1 MILKKWEE
9 LPEQFQCEE
18 VRPYY
23 DMLKKQRVSLVLK
36 RIFDIIVSFVLAV
49 ILLPL
54 MLVIAVIV
62 KIDSAGPVFFMQER
76 VTSMGKRFRIIKFR
90 TMVKNAESMGSKVT
104 TSCDCRITRSGKWL
118 RKLKL
123 DEIPQVFNILA
134 GQMSFVGARPEV
146 PEYVSAYTPQMLS
159 TLLLP
164 AGLTSLASIE
174 YKDESELIR
183 QADDADSVYI
193 NINLKKKMKYNLEY
207 LENISLFKDISIM
220 FRTAFSMLN

>member
-1 MILKKWEE
+1 
-9 LPEQFQCEE
+9 
-18 VRPYY
+18 
-23 DMLKKQRVSLVLK
+23 
-36 RIFDIIVSFVLAV
+36 
-49 ILLPL
+49 
-54 MLVIAVIV
+54 
-62 KIDSAGPVFFMQER
+62 
-76 VTSMGKRFRIIKFR
+76 MGKRFRIIKFR

-193 NINLKKKMKYNLEY
+193 NIILPEKMKYNLEY

>member
-23 DMLKKQRVSLVLK
+23 DMLKKQSVSLVLK

-159 TLLLP
+159 PLLLP

-193 NINLKKKMKYNLEY
+193 NIILPEKMKYNLEY

>member
-1 MILKKWEE
+1 M
-9 LPEQFQCEE
+9 
-18 VRPYY
+18 
-23 DMLKKQRVSLVLK
+23 
-36 RIFDIIVSFVLAV
+36 
-49 ILLPL
+49 
-54 MLVIAVIV
+54 
-62 KIDSAGPVFFMQER
+62 
-76 VTSMGKRFRIIKFR
+76 
-90 TMVKNAESMGSKVT
+90 
-104 TSCDCRITRSGKWL
+104 
-118 RKLKL
+118 
-123 DEIPQVFNILA
+123 FNILA

-193 NINLKKKMKYNLEY
+193 NIILPEKMKYNLEY
-207 LENISLFKDISIM
+207 LENISLFNDISIM

>member
-1 MILKKWEE
+1 
-9 LPEQFQCEE
+9 
-18 VRPYY
+18 
-23 DMLKKQRVSLVLK
+23 MLKKQNVSLVLK
-36 RIFDIIVSFVLAV
+36 RIFDIVVSFVLAV
-49 ILLPL
+49 ILLPV
-54 MLVIAVIV
+54 MLIIAVIV

-76 VTSMGKRFRIIKFR
+76 VTSLGKRFRIIKFR

-193 NINLKKKMKYNLEY
+193 NIILPEKMKYNLEY

-220 FRTAFSMLN
+220 FKTAFSMLN